1 MVPEIIR
8 QLLEA
13 GVHFGHQSK
22 KWNPKMKKF
31 IFGKRAGIYI
41 IDLEKTVEYLE
52 KAKEFLKDLASQN
65 KTLLFVATKKQ
76 AQDLIAEAAKRC
88 EMPYVN
94 ERWVGG
100 LLTNFQTIKSTL
112 EKFKQLLKDEAEG
125 KLDKLPKKEQVR
137 VRRRLE
143 KMKKYYTGVKEM
155 QDLPHALFIV
165 DSKREE
171 LAVKEAKR
179 LNIPIVALIDT
190 NGDPDYIDYPIPGN
204 DDAIKSIKLI
214 TDIITESILE
224 GKEIFKT
231 RGTQE
236 YPSKKESKEN
246 MKVVETNQEELEL
259 IEESIHEK
267 EEKEAKKPKAKGED

>member
-8 QLLEA
+8 KLLEA

-31 IFGKRAGIYI
+31 IFAKKAGIYI
-41 IDLEKTVEYLE
+41 IDLEKTAEYLE
-52 KAKEFLKDLASQN
+52 KAKEFLKELASQN
-65 KTLLFVATKKQ
+65 KIILFVATKKQ
-76 AQDLIAEAAKRC
+76 AQDIIAEAAKRC

-112 EKFKQLLKDEAEG
+112 EKFNQLLKDEAEG
-125 KLDKLPKKEQVR
+125 KIDKLPKKEQVR
-137 VRRRLE
+137 LKRRLE
-143 KMKKYYTGVKEM
+143 KMKKYYTGVKDM
-155 QDLPHALFIV
+155 KDLPDALFIV
-165 DSKREE
+165 DPKREE

-190 NGDPDYIDYPIPGN
+190 NGDPEVIDYPIPGN

-214 TDIITESILE
+214 TDLITESILE

-231 RGTQE
+231 KGTPE
-236 YPSKKESKEN
+236 YPLKKKEA
-246 MKVVETNQEELEL
+246 ETISTDQEELEL
-259 IEESIHEK
+259 IEEGIYEK
-267 EEKEAKKPKAKGED
+267 EDRESKKIKPKEEV

>member
-8 QLLEA
+8 KLLEA

-31 IFGKRAGIYI
+31 IFAKKAGIYI
-41 IDLEKTVEYLE
+41 IDLEKTAEYLE
-52 KAKEFLKDLASQN
+52 KAKEFLKELASQN
-65 KTLLFVATKKQ
+65 KVVLFVATKKQ
-76 AQDLIAEAAKRC
+76 AQDIIAEAAKRC

-112 EKFKQLLKDEAEG
+112 EKFNQLLKDEAEG
-125 KLDKLPKKEQVR
+125 KIDKLPKKEQVR
-137 VRRRLE
+137 LKRRLE
-143 KMKKYYTGVKEM
+143 KMKKYYTGVKDM
-155 QDLPHALFIV
+155 KDLPDALFIV
-165 DSKREE
+165 DPKREE

-190 NGDPDYIDYPIPGN
+190 NGDPEVIDYPIPGN

-214 TDIITESILE
+214 TDLITESILE

-231 RGTQE
+231 KGTPE
-236 YPSKKESKEN
+236 YPLKKKEA
-246 MKVVETNQEELEL
+246 ETISTDQEELEL
-259 IEESIHEK
+259 IEEGIYEK
-267 EEKEAKKPKAKGED
+267 EDRESKKMKPKEEV

>member
-8 QLLEA
+8 KLLEA

-31 IFGKRAGIYI
+31 IFAKKAGIYI
-41 IDLEKTVEYLE
+41 IDLEKTAEYLE
-52 KAKEFLKDLASQN
+52 KAKEFLKELASQN
-65 KTLLFVATKKQ
+65 KVVLFVATKKQ

-112 EKFKQLLKDEAEG
+112 EKFNQLLKDEAEG
-125 KLDKLPKKEQVR
+125 RIDKLPKKEQVR
-137 VRRRLE
+137 LKRRLE
-143 KMKKYYTGVKEM
+143 KMKKYYTGVKDM
-155 QDLPHALFIV
+155 KDLPDALFIV
-165 DSKREE
+165 DPKREE

-190 NGDPDYIDYPIPGN
+190 NGDPEVIDYPIPGN

-214 TDIITESILE
+214 TDLITESILE

-231 RGTQE
+231 KGTPE
-236 YPSKKESKEN
+236 YPLKKKEA
-246 MKVVETNQEELEL
+246 ETISTDQEELEL
-259 IEESIHEK
+259 IEEGIYEK
-267 EEKEAKKPKAKGED
+267 EDRESKKIKPKEEV